1 MRRGYILAAVLVL
14 AVLLTASGCS
24 VPGTQATLS
33 AKVVTADTLLASRY
47 ANAWWSEKF
56 GGGKHDAAPIAS
68 VQSTI
73 GMAISST
80 LSSTQKA
87 TDLSRLAAARQT
99 VSKLQADKVLS
110 QADADKVL
118 AAVVDIEKAINKQ

>member
-73 GMAISST
+73 AMAISST